1 MKDEEILSLYM
12 ERDEKAVEAT
22 SEKYGSYCK
31 AIARNILNSSEDAEE
46 CLNDTL
52 FKAWDSI
59 PPNRPDRLSAYLG
72 RIAKTTALN
81 RLRSASR
88 EKRGGGEMPLIFEEL
103 EECISGKS
111 SVESELEA
119 KELQKAINGF
129 LQSLGAAH
137 RKMFLMRYWC
147 CFSVSEIADRS
158 FTTENTVSV
167 TLNRTRKKLKDY
179 LRKRGFDI

>member
-1 MKDEEILSLYM
+1 MKDEEIVRLYL

-31 AIARNILNSSEDAEE
+31 AIARNILGSSEEAEE

-52 FKAWDSI
+52 FKAWSTI
-59 PPNRPDRLSAYLG
+59 PPNQPDRLSSYLG
-72 RIAKTTALN
+72 RIAKTTALS
-81 RLRSASR
+81 RLRHISR

-129 LQSLGAAH
+129 LKSLSASH
-137 RKMFLMRYWC
+137 RRMFLMRYWC
-147 CFSVSEIADRS
+147 CFTVSEIADRS
-158 FTTENTVSV
+158 GTTENTVSV
-167 TLNRTRKKLKDY
+167 TLNRTRKKIKNY